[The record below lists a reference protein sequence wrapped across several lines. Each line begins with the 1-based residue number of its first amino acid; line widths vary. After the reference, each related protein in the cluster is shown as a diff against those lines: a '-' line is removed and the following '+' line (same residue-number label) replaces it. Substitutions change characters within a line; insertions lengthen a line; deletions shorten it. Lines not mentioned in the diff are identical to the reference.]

1 VTGSTPDGVFSG
13 KVETGFPQ
21 KMRPSK
27 ESRARFRSNPI
38 GTRSRRPGLAWPSR
52 RTVAALLAAALL
64 FAAIPGDAQ
73 TPPAAE
79 PPVAIEV
86 AAQPL
91 AAFDIRDPSRRQFGL
106 LEFRGGLVLRSSYKN
121 FGGLSAIRVAADGA
135 HFIALSD
142 RGWWFRGRIVY
153 EGTRPSA
160 IADAEMAPI
169 LGADGQPLAARGWFD
184 TESIAEDGGTLYVG
198 IERVHQ
204 IVRFNYGKDGL
215 LARGQPIAVPPGLRS
230 LPPNQGLEALVFVPK
245 GLPLAEALIAISER
259 GLDKA
264 GNIKG
269 FLIGGPS
276 PGTFAVKR
284 SASYDITDA
293 ALLPGG
299 DLLLLERKFSWTSG
313 LAIRMRRIALGEIKP
328 GALVDGPILFEADL
342 GYEIDNMEGLSV
354 HRSAG
359 GETVLTLI
367 SDDNFSMMQRT
378 LMLQFALA
386 EP

>member
-1 VTGSTPDGVFSG
+1 MNAPLRRVPAGRRSVLFFALLAGSLFALVLVPGAFFV
-13 KVETGFPQ
+13 
-21 KMRPSK
+21 
-27 ESRARFRSNPI
+27 
-38 GTRSRRPGLAWPSR
+38 PGLA
-52 RTVAALLAAALL
+52 
-64 FAAIPGDAQ
+64 Q
-73 TPPAAE
+73 TAAE
-79 PPVAIEV
+79 PPVAIDV
-86 AAQPL
+86 QAQPL
-91 AAFDIRDPSRRQFGL
+91 GAFEIRDPSRRQFGL
-106 LEFRGGLVLRSSYKN
+106 LEFRGGLVLRSPNKN

-135 HFIALSD
+135 HFISLTD
-142 RGWWFRGRIVY
+142 KGWWFRGRIVY
-153 EGTRPSA
+153 EGTRPNA

-169 LGADGQPLAARGWFD
+169 LGADGEPLAARGWFD

-215 LARGQPIAVPPGLRS
+215 LARGQPIAVPPGLRA
-230 LPPNQGLEALVFVPK
+230 LPANKGLEALVFVPK
-245 GLPLAEALIAISER
+245 GFALAGTLIAISER

-264 GNIKG
+264 GNLSA

-276 PGTFAVKR
+276 PGNFAVKR
-284 SASYDITDA
+284 SASYDVSDA

-299 DLLLLERKFSWTSG
+299 DVLILERKFSWTSG
-313 LAIRMRRIALGEIKP
+313 LFVRMRRIALGEIKP

-359 GETVLTLI
+359 GEVVLTLI
-367 SDDNFSMMQRT
+367 SDDNFSVLQRT
-378 LMLQFALA
+378 LLLQFTLA

>member
-1 VTGSTPDGVFSG
+1 MTDCT
-13 KVETGFPQ
+13 
-21 KMRPSK
+21 
-27 ESRARFRSNPI
+27 
-38 GTRSRRPGLAWPSR
+38 PGLAWPSR

-245 GLPLAEALIAISER
+245 GFPLADTLIAISER

-264 GNIKG
+264 GNINA

-367 SDDNFSMMQRT
+367 SDDNFSMIQRT
-378 LMLQFALA
+378 LLLQFVLA